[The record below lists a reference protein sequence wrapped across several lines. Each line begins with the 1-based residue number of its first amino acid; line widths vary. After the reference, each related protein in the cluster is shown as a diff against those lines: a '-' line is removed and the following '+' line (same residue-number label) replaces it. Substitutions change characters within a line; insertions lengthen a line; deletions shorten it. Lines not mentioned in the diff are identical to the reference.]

1 MSTLPNLSK
10 TYYSDIIKS
19 SDLPLIY
26 FMARVISIVNQKGG
40 VGKTTT
46 SVNLAAYLAHLGKL
60 VLLVDLDPQGNASSG
75 LGIDFKNIN
84 NGLYEVLVGPYSI
97 ADIIHP
103 TTHENLHLAPANQ
116 NLAAANIELV
126 SHDDR
131 EFKLHSNI
139 KDIRSRYDYII
150 IDSPPS
156 LGILTINGLVAADEI
171 LIPVQCEYYAL
182 EGLSQLL
189 NTINLVKENIKP
201 ELKILGAI
209 MTMYDDKHKLTQE
222 IFDELYRYFPNRIFR
237 TVIPR
242 NIRLAEAPSFGRS
255 ILHYDRKSTGAKA
268 YEKLAKEII
277 MLEN

>member
-1 MSTLPNLSK
+1 
-10 TYYSDIIKS
+10 
-19 SDLPLIY
+19 
-26 FMARVISIVNQKGG
+26 MARTISVVNQKGG

-46 SVNLAAYLAHLGKL
+46 SVNLAAYLAQLGKT

-75 LGIDFKNIN
+75 LGVDFKNLAS
-84 NGLYEVLVGPYSI
+84 GLYEVLTGPYNL

-103 TTHENLHLAPANQ
+103 THHDNLHLAPANQ

-131 EFKLHSNI
+131 EFKLHKNLQ
-139 KDIRSRYDYII
+139 DIRSRYDYII

-201 ELKILGAI
+201 GLKILGAI

-255 ILHYDRKSTGAKA
+255 ILEHDRKSTGAKA
-268 YEKLAKEII
+268 YEKLAREII
-277 MLEN
+277 LLEK

>member
-1 MSTLPNLSK
+1 
-10 TYYSDIIKS
+10 
-19 SDLPLIY
+19 
-26 FMARVISIVNQKGG
+26 MARVISVVNQKGG

-46 SVNLAAYLAHLGKL
+46 SVNLSAYLAHLGKS

-75 LGIDFKNIN
+75 LGIDFKSLT
-84 NGLYEVLVGPYSI
+84 NGLYEVITGPYNL

-103 TTHENLHLAPANQ
+103 TAHDNLHLAPANQ

-131 EFKLHSNI
+131 EFKLHNNI
-139 KDIRSRYDYII
+139 KDVRSRYDYII

-156 LGILTINGLVAADEI
+156 LGILTINGLVAADEV

-189 NTINLVKENIKP
+189 NTINLVKENLKP
-201 ELKILGAI
+201 ELKVLGAL

-277 MLEN
+277 LLENYSN

>member
-1 MSTLPNLSK
+1 
-10 TYYSDIIKS
+10 
-19 SDLPLIY
+19 
-26 FMARVISIVNQKGG
+26 MARVISVVNQKGG

-46 SVNLAAYLAHLGKL
+46 AVNLAAYLAHLGKA
-60 VLLVDLDPQGNASSG
+60 VLLVDLDPQANASSG
-75 LGIDFKNIN
+75 LGVDFKNLAM
-84 NGLYEVLVGPYSI
+84 GLYEVLTGPFSLLE
-97 ADIIHP
+97 IIHP
-103 TTHENLHLAPANQ
+103 TAHDKLHLAPANQ

-131 EFKLHSNI
+131 EFKLHNNLN
-139 KDIRSRYDYII
+139 DARPRYDYII

-201 ELKILGAI
+201 DLKILGAI

-242 NIRLAEAPSFGRS
+242 NIRLAEAPSFGHS
-255 ILHYDRKSTGAKA
+255 ILAHDRKSTGAKA
-268 YEKLAKEII
+268 YEKLAREII
-277 MLEN
+277 LLED

>member
-1 MSTLPNLSK
+1 
-10 TYYSDIIKS
+10 
-19 SDLPLIY
+19 
-26 FMARVISIVNQKGG
+26 MARVISVVNQKGG

-46 SVNLAAYLAHLGKL
+46 SVNLSAYLAHLGKS

-75 LGIDFKNIN
+75 LGIDFKSLT
-84 NGLYEVLVGPYSI
+84 NGLYEVITGPYNL

-103 TTHENLHLAPANQ
+103 TAHDNLHLAPANQ

-131 EFKLHSNI
+131 EFKLHNNI
-139 KDIRSRYDYII
+139 KDVRFRYDYII

-156 LGILTINGLVAADEI
+156 LGILTINGLVAADEV

-189 NTINLVKENIKP
+189 NTINLVKENLKP
-201 ELKILGAI
+201 ELKVLGAL

-277 MLEN
+277 LLENYSN